1 MVSSSWSR
9 SEGASVARRASRRYR
24 ASLLRA
30 AVDRTGAAAKDARM
44 TQTASTL
51 IKSRISTRAFL
62 PDPVGEDDIRAIL
75 EIAKFAPSGG
85 NLQPWKV
92 HVVTGPARDRL
103 VAAVLTAIEANPFA
117 DEAELKVYP
126 DNLWEPHR
134 TRRFTVGE
142 QMYALIGIPREDKM
156 ARLMNLKKN
165 FEFFGAPAGLFF
177 TLDRRFDKGQWAHL
191 GMLMQSIALVAEER
205 GLATCMQ
212 EAWTTR
218 AKTVSAI
225 LGVPD
230 TEQLYCGM
238 ALGRPDRGASVN
250 QLRSER
256 APLDEFVTF
265 HRA

>member
-1 MVSSSWSR
+1 M
-9 SEGASVARRASRRYR
+9 AR
-24 ASLLRA
+24 
-30 AVDRTGAAAKDARM
+30 
-44 TQTASTL
+44 TASDL

-62 PDPVGEDDIRAIL
+62 PDPVGEGEIRAIL

-85 NLQPWKV
+85 NLQPWRV

-103 VAAVLTAIEANPFA
+103 VETVLKAIADNPFA

-126 DNLWEPHR
+126 DALWEPHR
-134 TRRFTVGE
+134 ARRFAVGE
-142 QMYALIGIPREDKM
+142 QMYALLGIPREDKM
-156 ARLMNLKKN
+156 ARLLNLRKN

-191 GMLMQSIALVAEER
+191 GMLMQSVALVAEER

-218 AKTVSAI
+218 AKTVSAL

-238 ALGRPDRGASVN
+238 ALGWPDKDAIVN
-250 QLRSER
+250 TLRSER

-265 HRA
+265 HHD

>member
-1 MVSSSWSR
+1 MKNS
-9 SEGASVARRASRRYR
+9 ASD
-24 ASLLRA
+24 LLK
-30 AVDRTGAAAKDARM
+30 T
-44 TQTASTL
+44 
-51 IKSRISTRAFL
+51 RISTRAFL
-62 PDPVGEDDIRAIL
+62 PDPVSEDDIRAIL

-92 HVVTGPARDRL
+92 HVVTGAARDRL
-103 VAAVLTAIEANPFA
+103 VEAVLKTIAENPFA
-117 DEAELKVYP
+117 DEAELRIYP
-126 DNLWEPHR
+126 ENLWEPYR
-134 TRRFTVGE
+134 TRRYTLGE
-142 QMYALIGIPREDKM
+142 QMYELIGIPREDRM
-156 ARLMNLKKN
+156 ARLLNLRKN

-205 GLATCMQ
+205 GFATCMQ

-218 AKTVSAI
+218 AKILSEI

-238 ALGRPDRGASVN
+238 ALGRPDRAAPVN
-250 QLRSER
+250 RLRSER

-265 HRA
+265 HRD